1 MSAMSLNPGTKLGP
15 YEILSPLGAGG
26 MGEVYRARDTRLGRD
41 VAVKV
46 LPQHLSSNSEVRARF
61 EREAKTVSSLNHPH
75 ICVLHDVG
83 REQDTDY
90 LVMELIEGETL
101 AARVAR
107 GPLPAA
113 DVLRIGAQIAD
124 ALDRAHRAGVIHRDL
139 KPGNIMLTKSGAKL
153 MDFGL
158 ARGTGLAAAPGS
170 GVSITGLT
178 QSPTIAQPLTAEGT
192 IIGTFQYM
200 APEQLEGKETDAR
213 SDIWAFGCVLYEM
226 ATGTRAF
233 EGKSQA
239 SLIATIMHTE
249 PRPLAELVPASPP
262 ALDRL
267 IHECLAKD
275 PEERRQSAGDIRRE
289 LNRIARGNTDAPA
302 IASTPARASGARWI
316 AIAAIVG
323 VVAAAAGFFAG
334 HGGQKA
340 SAPEHIA
347 FTIPA
352 PPGNRFRFTIE
363 EDGTRLA
370 PPAISPDGR
379 QVVFGVVAAS
389 GERVL
394 VRRSMD
400 DTAVHPIP
408 GSAEGRIVFWSP
420 DGRTL
425 GFFSEGKL
433 RKASPDNGSPVT
445 LADGAVNPRGASWN
459 HKGTILYAPTA
470 NSGLFTVSENGGTPV
485 QVTFPDTSLPDIS
498 HRWPL
503 FLPDDKHFVFLVWT
517 NNGVVRDSVGGL
529 YLGSLGSRD
538 VRRIAPASSNA
549 VFVGGELV
557 YARDGVLVRA
567 PFDPA
572 RGTLGDAVSTDQH
585 VDWDPST
592 GLALFDVSVSGTLL
606 CRETG
611 ALVTTRLVWFD
622 RAGAAGDTISAQA
635 NFRQINIARG
645 GSGTAMSIG
654 NPVGDGD
661 IWLMDFA
668 RKLTSRY
675 TNRPADEQDPLLSAD
690 GRTVAFSS
698 DVGGP
703 YHAFMGPADQSKPFE
718 KVSPPSD
725 DWNLLDWSAD
735 ARLML
740 LATSTD
746 LWVLDVASRKAHR
759 FHPVEGS
766 FASSAGCFSPDAK
779 WIAYASPESG
789 RDEVYVRP
797 FPGPGGQWQISTNG
811 GSKPHWSNDGRE
823 IVYINLDGD
832 LLAVAVDSR
841 NGFQVAAPRRLFRV
855 GPKIVW
861 GAAGDHS
868 HFLVAVRGRDAV
880 DPPLKVV
887 TGWLAA
893 TR

>member
-1 MSAMSLNPGTKLGP
+1 MSIVPGTRLGP
-15 YEILSPLGAGG
+15 YEIISPLGAGG

-46 LPQHLSSNSEVRARF
+46 LPQHLSSNPEVRARF
-61 EREAKTVSSLNHPH
+61 EREAKTVSSLNHPN

-83 REQDTDY
+83 REGDTDY

-101 AARVAR
+101 ADRLAR
-107 GPLPAA
+107 GPLPPT
-113 DVLRIGAQIAD
+113 DVLKLGAQIAD

-139 KPGNIMLTKSGAKL
+139 KPGNVMLTKSGAKL

-158 ARGTGLAAAPGS
+158 ARGTGLSGAPGS
-170 GVSITGLT
+170 GVSIAGLT

-213 SDIWAFGCVLYEM
+213 SDIWALGCVLYEM

-249 PRPLAELVPASPP
+249 PRPLSELAPANPP
-262 ALDRL
+262 GLDRL

-275 PEERRQSAGDIRRE
+275 PEERRQNAGDIRRD
-289 LNRIARGNTDAPA
+289 LNRIARGDDTAAQAAANAA
-302 IASTPARASGARWI
+302 PARATRGRWI
-316 AIAAIVG
+316 ALAGIIG
-323 VVAAAAGFFAG
+323 VIGAAAGFLAG
-334 HGGQKA
+334 HRGEKPA
-340 SAPEHIA
+340 VPERIA
-347 FTIPA
+347 FTIQA

-379 QVVFGVVAAS
+379 QIVFGVVDAS

-408 GSAEGRIVFWSP
+408 GSAEGRIAFWSP
-420 DGRTL
+420 DGRML

-433 RKASPDNGSPVT
+433 RKASLENGAPVT
-445 LADGAVNPRGASWN
+445 LADGALNPRGASWN
-459 HKGTILYAPTA
+459 RTGTILYAPSA

-503 FLPDDKHFVFLVWT
+503 FLPDDKHFVFLLWT

-529 YLGSLGSRD
+529 YLGELGARN
-538 VRRIAPASSNA
+538 VKRIAAASSNA
-549 VFVGGELV
+549 VFVDGQFV
-557 YARDGVLVRA
+557 FARDGVLVRA
-567 PFDPA
+567 PFDA
-572 RGTLGDAVSTDQH
+572 AHGTLGDAVSTDQR

-592 GLALFDVSVSGTLL
+592 GLALFGLSASGTLL

-611 ALVTTRLVWFD
+611 ALVQTRLVWFD
-622 RAGAAGDTISAQA
+622 RVGAAGDTISAPA

-645 GSGTAMSIG
+645 GSGAAFSIG

-675 TNRPADEQDPLLSAD
+675 TNRPADEQDPLISAD
-690 GRTVAFSS
+690 GRTVAYSS
-698 DVGGP
+698 DIGGP
-703 YHAFMGPADQSKPFE
+703 YHVFTAPADQSRPVE
-718 KVSPPSD
+718 KISPPAD

-735 ARLML
+735 SRLML

-746 LWVLDVASRKAHR
+746 LWVLDVTSKRAQRWHA
-759 FHPVEGS
+759 VEGS

-797 FPGPGGQWQISTNG
+797 FPGPGGQWQISTSG

-832 LLAVAVDSR
+832 VMAVPVETQ
-841 NGFQVAAPRRLFRV
+841 NGFRIGTPHRLFRIASKV
-855 GPKIVW
+855 AW
-861 GAAGDHS
+861 GASGDHS
-868 HFLVAVRGRDAV
+868 RFLVAVRGRDAV

-887 TGWLAA
+887 TSWL
-893 TR
+893 TPVR